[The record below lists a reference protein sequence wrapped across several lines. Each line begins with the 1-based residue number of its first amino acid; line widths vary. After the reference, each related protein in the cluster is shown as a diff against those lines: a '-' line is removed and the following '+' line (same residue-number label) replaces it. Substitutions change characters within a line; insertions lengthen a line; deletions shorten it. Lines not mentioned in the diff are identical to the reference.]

1 MTKMRL
7 FVVLCLGAVVLWGV
21 PAYGNQELTVSAA
34 ASLTNALKEVA
45 AAFEKGHPGTKVV
58 CNFAASGVLLQQ
70 MAKGAPVDV
79 FAAADQKTMNQAQE
93 KKLIATATRKNFVTN
108 RLVLIV
114 PMDSKLTLS
123 GLQDLTGPQV
133 NRIAV
138 GNPATVPAGR
148 YAKEALDKAGLWD
161 KLSAKFV
168 LAESVR
174 QVLDYVR
181 RGEVDAGLVYS
192 TDAAIAQGK
201 VKVMQ
206 TVTEH
211 APILYPIAVTVS
223 TDKKALAQSFVD
235 FVVSPPA
242 QAIFAKFG
250 FGKPE
255 SAGTG

>member
-1 MTKMRL
+1 MTKVKLL
-7 FVVLCLGAVVLWGV
+7 FILWLGAVVLWGA
-21 PAYGNQELTVSAA
+21 PAAADQELLVSAA
-34 ASLTNALKEVA
+34 ASLTNAMKEVA
-45 AAFEKGHPGTKVV
+45 GAFEKTHPGTKVV

-93 KKLIATATRKNFVTN
+93 RKLIVPATRKNFVSN

-114 PMDSKLTLS
+114 PMDSKLSLS
-123 GLQDLTGPQV
+123 GLQGLTGPEV
-133 NRIAV
+133 KRVAV

-148 YAKEALDKAGLWD
+148 YAKQALEKVGLWD
-161 KLSAKFV
+161 KLSPKFI

-192 TDAAIAQGK
+192 TDAAIAKGK
-201 VKVMQ
+201 VKVIQ

-211 APILYPIAVTVS
+211 APILYPIAVTAS
-223 TDKKALAQSFVD
+223 TDKKALGQSLVD
-235 FVVSPPA
+235 FVLSPPA
-242 QAIFAKFG
+242 QEIFSKFG
-250 FGKPE
+250 FGKP
-255 SAGTG
+255 

>member
-1 MTKMRL
+1 MMKRHVIVLLVVGAML
-7 FVVLCLGAVVLWGV
+7 FGGGPAVAG
-21 PAYGNQELTVSAA
+21 QELIVSAA
-34 ASLTNALKEVA
+34 ASLTNAMKEVSA
-45 AAFEKGHPGTKVV
+45 QFEKTHPGDKIL
-58 CNFAASGVLLQQ
+58 CNFAASGSLLQQ

-93 KKLIATATRKNFVTN
+93 KKLIVPDTRKNFVSN

-123 GLQDLTGPQV
+123 GLKDLTRPEV
-133 NRIAV
+133 KRIGV

-148 YAKEALDKAGLWD
+148 YAKQALEKAGLWD
-161 KLSAKFV
+161 QLSPRFI

-192 TDAAIAQGK
+192 TDAAIAKGK
-201 VKVMQ
+201 VKVVQ

-223 TDKKALAQSFVD
+223 TDKKTLAQSFVD
-235 FVVSPPA
+235 FVLSPPA
-242 QAIFAKFG
+242 QEIFHRFG
-250 FGKPE
+250 FGKP
-255 SAGTG
+255 

>member
-1 MTKMRL
+1 MRKSSL
-7 FVVLCLGAVVLWGV
+7 IFLLAAAAMVLWGT
-21 PAYGNQELTVSAA
+21 PAAADQELIVSAA

-45 AAFEKGHPGTKVV
+45 AAFEKTHPGAKVV

-93 KKLIATATRKNFVTN
+93 KQLIVPATRKNFVSN

-114 PMDSKLTLS
+114 PMDSKLSLS
-123 GLQDLTGPQV
+123 GLKDLTGAAVQRV
-133 NRIAV
+133 AV

-148 YAKEALDKAGLWD
+148 YAKAALEKAKLWD
-161 KLSAKFV
+161 TLSPKFI

-192 TDAAIAQGK
+192 TDAAIAKGK
-201 VKVMQ
+201 VKVVM

-211 APILYPIAVTVS
+211 PPILYPIAVTAA
-223 TDKKALAQSFVD
+223 TAKKALGQSFVD

-242 QAIFAKFG
+242 QEIFARFG
-250 FGKPE
+250 FGKP
-255 SAGTG
+255 